1 MGDGHWVGMDAL
13 LELTP
18 TQRLLQESQPVTPH
32 GSIHELVRPSAPCSD
47 YVHRR
52 LRDGASSPASPGI
65 GNQWQCQPGGKGC
78 KPPPLFAH
86 DPAPR
91 LALNWQQRRLR
102 YQNASWLPSGWARAA
117 QRRSSRR
124 DIGRGGGTY
133 PGFLYL
139 QIITPARKT
148 HFLGSCKPQPPLPA
162 VGVITLGTTPPY
174 TPLVGIALCST
185 LEGVGDCTNAT
196 QTLEFPEASSNS
208 AP

>member
-18 TQRLLQESQPVTPH
+18 TQRLLQESQPVTPQ

-139 QIITPARKT
+139 QIITPARQT
-148 HFLGSCKPQPPLPA
+148 HFLGSCKPNPRCQPSVSSLWAPHPR
-162 VGVITLGTTPPY
+162 IHRW
-174 TPLVGIALCST
+174 LVLRFAAHLKGW
-185 LEGVGDCTNAT
+185 AT
-196 QTLEFPEASSNS
+196 ARTRHRR
-208 AP
+208 